1 MPDGMNLRATHNPR
15 QLPERMADR
24 LIVALDVPTVEEA
37 SAIVASLE
45 GAVAFFKIG
54 LWLQFAKG
62 VDGLISSIV
71 ESGNQ
76 LFLDAKM
83 YDVPETVS
91 RAVASA
97 VQRRASFITIH
108 GDENIMRAA
117 VKAKEG
123 SDLKVFAITVL
134 TSLDDAALKRM
145 GYALKAKDLVQLRAR
160 MAVDCHCDG
169 IIASADDD
177 PDQIRMLAGNKKLLI
192 ATPGI
197 RPAGSAPDD
206 QKRIATPREAIANG
220 ADYLVVGRPIVAA
233 PDRRAAALAII
244 REMELGD
251 ADRGDA

>member
-1 MPDGMNLRATHNPR
+1 MPDGMNLRGTNPR
-15 QLPERMADR
+15 NLPEEMAQR
-24 LIVALDVPTVEEA
+24 LIVALDVPTVEA
-37 SAIVASLE
+37 ARTLIAQLE
-45 GAVAFFKIG
+45 GTVSFFKIG

-71 ESGNQ
+71 DSGKR

-83 YDVPETVS
+83 YDVPETVG
-91 RAVASA
+91 RAIKSA
-97 VQRRASFITIH
+97 VKRRASFITIY

-123 SDLKVFAITVL
+123 SDLNVFAITVL
-134 TSLDDAALKRM
+134 TSLDDEALARM
-145 GYALKAKDLVQLRAR
+145 GYALTARELVRLRAK

-177 PDQIRMLAGNKKLLI
+177 PDQIRMLAGNNKLLI

-206 QKRIATPREAIANG
+206 QRRVATPREAIANG
-220 ADYLVVGRPIVAA
+220 ADYLVVGRPIVAQ
-233 PDRRAAALAII
+233 PDPRAAALQII
-244 REMELGD
+244 EDMELGGQ
-251 ADRGDA
+251 AG